1 MSPLAAKLVDV
12 AVAIA
17 LTAAIVC
24 VVIVFNNLLTMPRNS
39 WSGFAHW
46 YSFILRPDILGM
58 MILTAAVT
66 TGYSVWQRGRGR

>member
-1 MSPLAAKLVDV
+1 MPPLAHKLVDV
-12 AVAIA
+12 AIAIA

-24 VVIVFNNLLTMPRNS
+24 AVIVFNNMLTMPRNS

-58 MILTAAVT
+58 MVLTAAVT
-66 TGYSVWQRGRGR
+66 TGYSMWQRSRGR